1 MGVVTQILNRSIG
14 KKILMALTGLGFCL
28 FLFVHLIGNLFIYG
42 GQDLFHAYVDH
53 LHALGPLIYIS
64 EIGLL
69 FLLAIHLIMALTLYF
84 QNLTARPV
92 TYVKKRNAG
101 GRTLSSGTMPYTGLL
116 ILIFLITHLIT
127 FKFADHSKHTVFE
140 IVSSTLIQPG
150 YLAMYV
156 FAMVVVGLHVNHGF
170 WSAFQTLGLD
180 HPKYMPAIKTLS
192 VVYSLILIV
201 GFGFIPIY
209 IMMLSLR

>member
-1 MGVVTQILNRSIG
+1 MEVVSQILNRSIG

-28 FLFVHLIGNLFIYG
+28 FLTVHLIGNLFIYG

-69 FLLAIHLIMALTLYF
+69 ILLGIHLTMAITLYF

-101 GRTLSSGTMPYTGLL
+101 GRTLSSGTMPYTGLI
-116 ILIFLITHLIT
+116 ILIFIVIHLIT

-140 IVSSTLIQPG
+140 IVSSTLTHPA

-156 FAMVVVGLHVNHGF
+156 FAMIIVGLHVNHGF

-180 HPKYMPAIKTLS
+180 HPKYMPAIKMLS

-201 GFGFIPIY
+201 GFGFIPLY
-209 IMMLSLR
+209 IMMLSLH